1 MLRTNNKQRN
11 DTTVCKPQLTSLI
24 DVMTILLVFLMVHFS
39 VDGNLIT
46 PSADLE
52 LPASSAEA
60 TPETVTTLE
69 ITSTA
74 VLSNGEPIVA
84 ISSFINGDSLTIPQI
99 TDWLERHTSIRS
111 GEIMLQAD
119 RRTPFSIMKRVMY
132 TCSRAGYDDF
142 TILVRQEG

>member
-1 MLRTNNKQRN
+1 MNSESHHFILRQFDPGDAQNTPDGLQNFNTSAFGRN
-11 DTTVCKPQLTSLI
+11 FVNAWQVT
-24 DVMTILLVFLMVHFS
+24 
-39 VDGNLIT
+39 
-46 PSADLE
+46 ADLE